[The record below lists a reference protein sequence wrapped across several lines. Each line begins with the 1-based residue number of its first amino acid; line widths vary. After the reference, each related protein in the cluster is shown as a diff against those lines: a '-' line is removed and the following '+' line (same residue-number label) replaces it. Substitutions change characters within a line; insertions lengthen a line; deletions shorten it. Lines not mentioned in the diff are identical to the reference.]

1 MIRIAVIDD
10 HLVVLAGIKALL
22 TRKYGM
28 EVVATSDN
36 PAETVEIVR
45 QHRPDVL
52 LLDIRMPGISGLEV
66 LDTVLAAEPDTQ
78 VAMLTTSE
86 LEEDVYRAMTHGARG
101 FIRKDARG
109 AELIDGVRTVA
120 AGEKYLPESLKAV
133 FEMRAD
139 QKALSPRELDVLRL
153 ASKGYRN
160 NEIARLAGISVN
172 TLKYHLK
179 NAFDKLGVTSRTEAV
194 TEAIHRGIIES

>member
-36 PAETVEIVR
+36 PAEAVEIVH

-109 AELIDGVRTVA
+109 AELINGVRTVA

-133 FEMRAD
+133 FEMRAE
-139 QKALSPRELDVLRL
+139 QKDLSPRELEVLRL

-179 NAFDKLGVTSRTEAV
+179 NTFEKIGATSRTEAV
-194 TEAIHRGIIES
+194 TLAIARGIIEG

>member
-36 PAETVEIVR
+36 PAEAVEIVR

-109 AELIDGVRTVA
+109 AELIAGVRAVA
-120 AGEKYLPESLKAV
+120 GGEKYLPENLKAV

-139 QKALSPRELDVLRL
+139 LSPRELDVLRL

-160 NEIARLAGISVN
+160 NEIAQLAGISVN

-194 TEAIHRGIIES
+194 TEAIHRGIIDS